1 MNRDVLEP
9 ASSSDYASSV
19 SQTPATGPATSVDH
33 LVIGVRDLAAATES
47 YRRLLGLEPSWRGT
61 HPAYGTAN
69 TLFRLDNLYVELLAP
84 VADGPI
90 ADDLRAGFE
99 ARGEGLVAIVFGAA
113 DAAATSAALA
123 AGGLH
128 PTPPQDGTGR
138 ETTSGALRSW
148 RNVFLPESDTRG
160 VRMFLIEH
168 RSAADLLR
176 RAEPTQSTAA
186 AVSACDHV
194 VVQSSDPDAAI
205 ALYGGA
211 LGLRLALDRTAPEWG
226 MRLLFFRVAGVTV
239 EITSQLGGEKTATD
253 RLWGISW
260 RVPDVGAAH
269 ARLAASG
276 VAASEVRKGRRPGT
290 RVFTVHGETHGVA
303 TLVLGPE

>member
-1 MNRDVLEP
+1 M
-9 ASSSDYASSV
+9 
-19 SQTPATGPATSVDH
+19 SQTPPGTPLVTSVDH

-69 TLFRLDNLYVELLAP
+69 TLFRIDNLYVELLAP
-84 VADGPI
+84 VSAGPI
-90 ADDLRAGFE
+90 ADDLRARFDAE
-99 ARGEGLVAIVFGAA
+99 GEGLVAIVFGTA

-123 AGGLH
+123 ARGLH

-138 ETTSGALRSW
+138 EATSGAERSW

-160 VRMFLIEH
+160 VRIFLIEH
-168 RSAADLLR
+168 RSAPDLLPL
-176 RAEPTQSTAA
+176 AQPTGSAA
-186 AVSACDHV
+186 SAVSACDHI
-194 VVQSSDPDAAI
+194 VVQSTDPDAAI
-205 ALYGGA
+205 ALYGKT

-239 EITSQLGGEKTATD
+239 EITSPLGEHVEKSATD

-260 RVPDVGAAH
+260 RVPDVGATH

-276 VAASEVRKGRRPGT
+276 VAASEIRKGRRPGT
-290 RVFTVHGETHGVA
+290 RVFTVQGETHGVA

>member
-1 MNRDVLEP
+1 M
-9 ASSSDYASSV
+9 
-19 SQTPATGPATSVDH
+19 SQTAATGLATSVDH

-69 TLFRLDNLYVELLAP
+69 TLFRIDNLYVELLAP
-84 VADGPI
+84 VADGPL
-90 ADDLRAGFE
+90 ADALH
-99 ARGEGLVAIVFGAA
+99 ARFDAHGEGLAAIVFGCA

-123 AGGLH
+123 ARGLH

-138 ETTSGALRSW
+138 EQTSGVERSW

-160 VRMFLIEH
+160 VQMFLIEH
-168 RSAADLLR
+168 RSEPDLLP
-176 RAEPTQSTAA
+176 RAQPTDAA
-186 AVSACDHV
+186 ASAVSACDHV
-194 VVQSSDPDAAI
+194 VVQSTDPDAAI
-205 ALYGGA
+205 ALYGET

-239 EITSQLGGEKTATD
+239 EIASQLGEQKSATD

-276 VAASEVRKGRRPGT
+276 VAASEIRKGRRPGT

-303 TLVLGPE
+303 TLVLGSE